1 MGSTSVH
8 IPSSLLEELDRSAA
22 ERGVSRNRLIVEAC
36 RQMVRARHHW
46 PEGFFANARFRAADL
61 AELQDSADEFSA
73 AIARARRN
81 RRSQP
86 L

>member
-8 IPSSLLEELDRSAA
+8 FPQSLIEELDRSAA

-36 RQMVRARHHW
+36 RQVVSARHRW
-46 PEGFFANARFRAADL
+46 PAGFFSNARFN
-61 AELQDSADEFSA
+61 AEELDELLRGAEEFST
-73 AIARARRN
+73 AIVRARRN
-81 RRSQP
+81 RRRQS

>member
-8 IPSSLLEELDRSAA
+8 FPNALVEELDRSAA

-36 RQMVRARHHW
+36 RLAVRARHRW
-46 PEGFFANARFRAADL
+46 PEGFFSNARFSAEEL
-61 AELQDSADEFSA
+61 AELQGGADEFVA
-73 AIARARRN
+73 EIARKRRN
-81 RRSQP
+81 RRGQP